1 MLRVVFSVVSA
12 FLCLL
17 TISLFNE
24 MPFRLGE
31 KIFNLIVGTNLYLPF
46 VLGVLG
52 LLFAMFG
59 VKGYIRL
66 TLLGLNTVGLVGYLA
81 IFIMATAGFQEP

>member
-1 MLRVVFSVVSA
+1 MLRVIFSVVSA
-12 FLCLL
+12 FLCFL

>member
-1 MLRVVFSVVSA
+1 
-12 FLCLL
+12 
-17 TISLFNE
+17 

-59 VKGYIRL
+59 VKGYTRL
-66 TLLGLNTVGLVGYLA
+66 TLLGLNTVCLVGYLA